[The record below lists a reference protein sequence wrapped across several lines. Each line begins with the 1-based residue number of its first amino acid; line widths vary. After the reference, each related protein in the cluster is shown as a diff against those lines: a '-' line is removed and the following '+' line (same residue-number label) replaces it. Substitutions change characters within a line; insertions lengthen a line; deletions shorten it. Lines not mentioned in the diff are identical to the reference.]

1 MAEAI
6 YTNDNYTVVRA
17 ERTDG
22 SGHACYHL
30 VSLLWGV
37 VELEHS
43 LLPEI
48 LQAADFYNEKLIQ
61 FGRSKQIEEQAK
73 EKAKPAIVT

>member
-6 YTNDNYTVVRA
+6 YSNDNFTVVVANRL
-17 ERTDG
+17 DG
-22 SGHACYHL
+22 SGIPCYHL
-30 VSLLWGV
+30 VNRTYGV

-61 FGRSKQIEEQAK
+61 FGRAQVIEKQAK
-73 EKAKPAIVT
+73 TIVT